1 MNQISQSYLAG
12 KTCSCHEDQH
22 HIYRQDDCPTHG
34 TAALRA
40 RLERARR
47 TRHQARLIADGQIV
61 ASGPWRSDHLQA
73 VCDRT
78 RIKEYMTANSING
91 QAEIST
97 MALGVVA

>member
-1 MNQISQSYLAG
+1 MQTQSTQQA
-12 KTCSCHEDQH
+12 TACICHEDQH
-22 HIYRQDDCPTHG
+22 HVHRHDDCPQHG

-47 TRHQARLIADGQIV
+47 TRHQARLIADGKIV
-61 ASGPWRSDHLQA
+61 ASGPWRDDHLRA

-78 RIKEYMTANSING
+78 RIREYQESTGTAG

-97 MALGVVA
+97 MVMGVVS

>member
-1 MNQISQSYLAG
+1 MKQSYLAG
-12 KTCSCHEDQH
+12 QPCTCHQTDHETVS
-22 HIYRQDDCPTHG
+22 RADCPIHG

-61 ASGPWRSDHLQA
+61 ASGPWRSDHLAA

-78 RIKEYMTANSING
+78 RIKEYQANHGVAG
-91 QAEIST
+91 QAEIAT
-97 MALGVVA
+97 DVAGGAA